1 MNAIVFGNGKI
12 ARGFIGQLLYRSGY
26 STTFVGVNRNTID
39 AINAQGKY
47 YVNVMGNPSA
57 SQWIS
62 DIRCIGI
69 DDIESIAQS
78 LLESDVAFMSVGGK
92 NIDSLGGTIAEAINI
107 RPEILKKE
115 RTLITCEN
123 WKDPHI
129 ILEEAIRKNLR
140 TELIEDFGSNFGI
153 TQAAILRSGVEP
165 TEEILEIDKF
175 AVSVTNYWELPVDA
189 SRVKGSIILEGL
201 ELKQDFGGFLQQKIY
216 TFNTGNATIA
226 YTGSLYGEKILYK
239 AANDKRIVEL
249 LNRVYAEINPAIAKM
264 MDISIE
270 EQNAFSRKAI
280 DKYQDKTVMDFTERH
295 ARDPIRKLGPND
307 RMVGTARLVE
317 KMGFKVD
324 ALAETIAAAIY
335 YCTDNENDPSA
346 AQLKAMRE
354 EGGAQAVLMNVCG
367 ISPEESLGKA
377 VLGKIEQ
384 LKEAGVI

>member
-165 TEEILEIDKF
+165 TEEILEIDKY

-216 TFNTGNATIA
+216 TFNT
-226 YTGSLYGEKILYK
+226 
-239 AANDKRIVEL
+239 
-249 LNRVYAEINPAIAKM
+249 
-264 MDISIE
+264 
-270 EQNAFSRKAI
+270 
-280 DKYQDKTVMDFTERH
+280 
-295 ARDPIRKLGPND
+295 
-307 RMVGTARLVE
+307 
-317 KMGFKVD
+317 
-324 ALAETIAAAIY
+324 
-335 YCTDNENDPSA
+335 
-346 AQLKAMRE
+346 
-354 EGGAQAVLMNVCG
+354 
-367 ISPEESLGKA
+367 
-377 VLGKIEQ
+377 
-384 LKEAGVI
+384 